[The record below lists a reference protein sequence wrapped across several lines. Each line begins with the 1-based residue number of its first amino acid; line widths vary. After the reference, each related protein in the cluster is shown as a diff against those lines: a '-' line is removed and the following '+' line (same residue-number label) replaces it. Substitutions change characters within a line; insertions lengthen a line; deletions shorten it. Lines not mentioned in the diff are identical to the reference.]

1 MIRIIV
7 IGAPLL
13 FACLITA
20 SFLNALTLASKKKNE
35 MTISLAGDPQN
46 FNPIQ
51 STDTASSAISDSIFD
66 GLLRYDENLELA
78 PELAQSWTLSQ
89 TSTFFFA
96 NPTDA
101 AKAFATLKANS
112 ANWAAWHVVNASS
125 QGNRLIVSLSV
136 PGYSDS
142 HTIASLISPLPVSIL
157 RADFANVSARRALAA
172 ARTAAATP
180 TFRSALLPEQ
190 NWYDYDGA
198 YEATIIG
205 PPEPALAEL
214 TAFHST
220 KSSFPAS
227 VQLIQTSPFLAE
239 PQIDF
244 ELRRDVKWQDGVPFS
259 AHDVAF
265 TFSSIMDES
274 VHSPRKA
281 DFDKVFKV
289 ETTTPYHVHVTYRG
303 LYSPAL
309 ASWTMGILPAH
320 ILDGKPTSWWAT
332 NFNRRP
338 VGTGPFKFEEWKTN
352 EYVRLSRNPLYFAT
366 PPWLDGLTYRIIP
379 DVLTQR
385 LAFETRQVDF
395 LQVDPWSVQSSRE
408 NPNYQLYSTPSGA
421 YGYIGW
427 NLRNPLFQDLRVRI
441 ALAHAVNIPAIVHF
455 ILNGQAIQSTGI
467 FTPNAWYFDPTCRPY
482 PFDPN
487 KAAALLEEAGWK
499 KGPKGIRFKD
509 GHPFSFTLLTPSNQE
524 IRKDIATLVQDDLR
538 KIGIEAKIENY
549 EWSVFLSQ
557 HILKLDFDAVVLGW
571 SGGNYDQYQIWSSTQ
586 TRPGLLNFVGYANS
600 KVDRLLEQVRQEYD
614 RGEIIQLAGKLQN
627 IIYHDQPYLFLFVP
641 NDTTATWKNA
651 FRIYRPDGQ
660 GGYVDTPISPTKAG
674 WSYYSKWFYRPE
686 YAFRLPSPTQNPSQ

>member
-1 MIRIIV
+1 MIRTIV

-13 FACLITA
+13 FAFLITA

-35 MTISLAGDPQN
+35 MTISLAGEPQN

-51 STDTASSAISDSIFD
+51 STDTASSAISNNIFD
-66 GLLRYDENLELA
+66 GLLKYDENLELA
-78 PELAQSWTLSQ
+78 PELAQRWTLSQ

-101 AKAFATLKANS
+101 ANALATLKANS
-112 ANWAAWHVVNASS
+112 ASWAAWHVANAWS
-125 QGNRLIVSLSV
+125 QSNRLIVSLSV

-142 HTIASLISPLPVSIL
+142 NTIASLIFPLPVSIL
-157 RADFANVSARRALAA
+157 RADFANASARRALAA
-172 ARTAAATP
+172 ARTATATQ
-180 TFRSALLPEQ
+180 TFASALLPEK

-198 YEATIIG
+198 YEATLIG
-205 PPEPALAEL
+205 PPEAALAEL
-214 TAFHST
+214 IAFHSI

-227 VQLIQTSPFLAE
+227 VQLIKTSHFIAE

-244 ELRRDVKWQDGVPFS
+244 DLRRDVKWQDGAPFS
-259 AHDVAF
+259 ARDVAF
-265 TFSSIMDES
+265 TFRSIMDES

-281 DFDKVFKV
+281 DFDKILKV
-289 ETTTPYHVHVTYRG
+289 ETPTPYHVRVTYRG

-320 ILDGKPTSWWAT
+320 ILEGKPTSWWAV

-352 EYVRLSRNPLYFAT
+352 EFVRLSRNPLYFDT
-366 PPWLDGLTYRIIP
+366 PPWLDGLTYRVIP

-385 LAFETRQVDF
+385 LAFETQQVDF
-395 LQVDPWSVQSSRE
+395 LQVDPWSVKSSRE
-408 NPNYQLYSTPSGA
+408 NLDYQLYSTPGNT

-427 NLRNPLFQDLRVRI
+427 NLRNPLFQDLRVRM

-455 ILNGQAIQSTGI
+455 ILYGQAIQSTGI
-467 FTPNAWYFDPTCRPY
+467 FTPNAWYFDPAIRPY

-499 KGPKGIRFKD
+499 EGPEGIRFKD
-509 GHPFSFTLLTPSNQE
+509 GKPFSFTLLTPSNQE

-538 KIGIEAKIENY
+538 KIGIEAKIANY

-571 SGGNYDQYQIWSSTQ
+571 TSGNYDQYQIWSSTQ
-586 TRPGLLNFVGYANS
+586 TRPGLLNFVGYSNP
-600 KVDRLLEQVRQEYD
+600 KVDQLLEQIRQEYD
-614 RGEIIQLAGKLQN
+614 RGEIIRLAGDLQST
-627 IIYHDQPYLFLFVP
+627 IYRDQPYLFLFVP
-641 NDTTATWKNA
+641 NETTATWKNA
-651 FRIYRPDGQ
+651 FRIYRPDGC

-686 YAFRLPSPTQNPSQ
+686 YASRLPSPTQHLSQ